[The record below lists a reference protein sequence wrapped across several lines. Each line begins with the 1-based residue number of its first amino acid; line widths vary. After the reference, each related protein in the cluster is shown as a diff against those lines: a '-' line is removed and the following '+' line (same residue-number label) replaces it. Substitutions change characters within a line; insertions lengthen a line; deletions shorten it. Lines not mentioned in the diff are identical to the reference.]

1 MPVSLARQIA
11 HPSAAAGSLLRLF
24 PLLLAAVL
32 LLAGCDASGSAAT
45 RTPAGKGDAKGEA
58 KGEGKA
64 DGKGADSK
72 GGEGKARSVKLIPA
86 QEATTDRRVNATG
99 TLAADE
105 SVILGTK
112 VAGRISEISVDL
124 GTRVKQRQVVARIDP
139 TDFKLRVDQAAA
151 ALQQARSRLGLPAEG
166 TDDRV
171 AAENTA
177 VVRQARAVLD
187 EARLTRERY
196 EQLWERQ
203 FIARAQLDTAVSAL
217 EVAEGKYQDAFEE
230 VRIRQGVLLQ
240 RRSELEL
247 ARQQLADTVITAPID
262 GAVSERRTSVGEFLA
277 AGAAV
282 ATVVKLHPLRLRIA
296 VPERDAAGVVIGQ
309 AVVVT
314 AEGAAGEHRG
324 RVARI
329 SPSIV
334 EQNRTLL
341 VEAEVPN
348 PSGTIR
354 PGAFARADIVVA
366 GGVRVVTVP
375 AESIVTFAG
384 VEKVLTVNKGKTAEV
399 RVQTGRRLGDQVEI
413 VNGLTAGQPVVQ
425 RPGNLVGGQ
434 AVTIQ

>member
-11 HPSAAAGSLLRLF
+11 CPPAAAGSLFRLL

-32 LLAGCDASGSAAT
+32 MLAGCDASGSAAT
-45 RTPAGKGDAKGEA
+45 RTPTGKGDA

-64 DGKGADSK
+64 DGKGADGK
-72 GGEGKARSVKLIPA
+72 GGEGKARSVKLVPA

-105 SVILGTK
+105 SVTLGTK
-112 VAGRISEISVDL
+112 VAGRISELPIDL
-124 GTRVKQRQVVARIDP
+124 GTRIKRGQVVARIDP
-139 TDFKLRVDQAAA
+139 TDFKLRVDQAVA
-151 ALQQARSRLGLPAEG
+151 ALQQARSRLGLPADG

-171 AAENTA
+171 VADNTA

-196 EQLWERQ
+196 EQLWDRQ

-217 EVAEGKYQDAFEE
+217 EVAEGKYQDALEE

-247 ARQQLADTVITAPID
+247 ARQQLADTVIVAPMD

-296 VPERDAAGVVIGQ
+296 VPERD
-309 AVVVT
+309 
-314 AEGAAGEHRG
+314 AAGEHRG

-366 GGVRVVTVP
+366 GGIRVVTVP

-413 VNGLTAGQPVVQ
+413 VNGVTAGQPVVQ
-425 RPGNLVGGQ
+425 RPGTLTGGQ
-434 AVTIQ
+434 AVTVQ